1 MLCLVAALQA
11 EARPL
16 IAHYKLEA
24 IQGQAFRL
32 YTGDGLRLIVS
43 GIGKV
48 AAAGAVA
55 YQCALLDNSPAAW
68 LNVGI
73 AGHANKEVGSALLA
87 HKITDTT
94 NDKTFYPIF
103 TAAPACPTSP
113 LYTVDQAE
121 TTYATDCAYDMEAS
135 AFFETAQRF
144 TSGELV
150 HCLKIISDNPQ
161 NPIENFDLKKIA
173 GLVESQLECIGQV
186 AATLQELSQQLA
198 ELQATPTSYNDING
212 RWHFTVT
219 QQHQLRGLLQRWQTL
234 MPTRDIVDEDLLN
247 FKKSNEVLHYLEQQL
262 LQADLTLTETP

>member
-1 MLCLVAALQA
+1 MLCLVTALQA

-16 IAHYKLEA
+16 IAHYKLQA
-24 IQGQAFRL
+24 IQGHAFRL
-32 YTGDGLRLIVS
+32 YTGNGLRLIVS

-55 YQCALLDNSPAAW
+55 YQCALLDNSPSAW

-94 NDKTFYPIF
+94 NGKTFYPIF

-121 TTYATDCAYDMEAS
+121 TAYATDCAYDLEAS

-144 TSGELV
+144 TSGELG

-161 NPIENFDLKKIA
+161 NPIGNFDLKKVA

-186 AATLQELSQQLA
+186 AATLQDLSGRKPDVIHNGKNLNYA
-198 ELQATPTSYNDING
+198 ATANAWPGIVRSDDFAV
-212 RWHFTVT
+212 RWTGYLVIEAA
-219 QQHQLRGLLQRWQTL
+219 GLYTFSA
-234 MPTRDIVDEDLLN
+234 T
-247 FKKSNEVLHYLEQQL
+247 
-262 LQADLTLTETP
+262 